1 MNLGDLLIIL
11 GRAGL
16 NILSCSHEDPRSEPG
31 MTRNRHL
38 ITDTCKVYL
47 FVKPFNSVFGK
58 CEVILLAGAFL
69 CPFFRAGYE

>member
-1 MNLGDLLIIL
+1 MNLGGLLIIL

-16 NILSCSHEDPRSEPG
+16 NILSCTRRSPVEPG